1 MTNTSSAKVRVLKCT
16 LAYWIGSLATFWLPF
31 AEFLG
36 KSDGMHLVATVA
48 VYFHPA
54 RSMGSTVSS
63 FLC

>member
-1 MTNTSSAKVRVLKCT
+1 M
-16 LAYWIGSLATFWLPF
+16 AYWLGSLATFWVLF

-54 RSMGSTVSS
+54 RSIGSIALHTSG
-63 FLC
+63 LM

>member
-1 MTNTSSAKVRVLKCT
+1 MLRTDDRVLKCT

-54 RSMGSTVSS
+54 RSIGSNLIMV
-63 FLC
+63 CD